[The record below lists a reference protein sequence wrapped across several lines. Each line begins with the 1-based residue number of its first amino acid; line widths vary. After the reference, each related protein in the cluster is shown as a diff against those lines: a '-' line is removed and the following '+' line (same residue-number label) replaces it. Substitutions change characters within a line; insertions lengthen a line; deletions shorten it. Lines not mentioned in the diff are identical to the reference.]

1 MDIEKDILNYLRRL
15 DFGASSTEISKNIGK
30 SRITVA
36 KHLEVMR
43 ARGLIDFKRIGMAKL
58 WYIPS
63 GRANIQSTV
72 VYSDL
77 REEKKLAERLGEDIK
92 KEIEK
97 PGFILIFSSTHIDPR
112 KFFKYFRKEFTEKT
126 KIIGCSTCGE
136 ISKHGMTENT
146 VVAMAIK
153 SDHISVGVG
162 IGKNLKEDGV
172 KAGRVAAEMALNDL
186 EHDFSKTISYGTTV
200 GDILRLNP
208 FFAFVF
214 PDSLSEQEENV
225 LEGIFEVFGT
235 RCPILGGG
243 SGDNLRYK
251 ETYQF
256 YNGEVYTDSILIALF
271 ALDCKTD
278 SISVHGWYPTEKSAF
293 VTKAEGR
300 TVYELDHKRATEVYA
315 SMIGMDEQELI
326 KRKNIAVVDNI
337 GSKYVL
343 SISDIHGNR
352 WLKHPNKAYKDGCIT
367 FFADVPENVVVSL
380 NEATPE
386 SVLKSTECALKKIRK
401 RFKPRICIIFYAIG
415 RKKFLEGYNACDEEF
430 KIIKKHLKGVD
441 FIGFYAFGQQG
452 FTSTGITGHRNQTVN
467 FFFISDEL
475 LTKEIP

>member
-1 MDIEKDILNYLRRL
+1 
-15 DFGASSTEISKNIGK
+15 
-30 SRITVA
+30 
-36 KHLEVMR
+36 
-43 ARGLIDFKRIGMAKL
+43 
-58 WYIPS
+58 
-63 GRANIQSTV
+63 
-72 VYSDL
+72 
-77 REEKKLAERLGEDIK
+77 
-92 KEIEK
+92 
-97 PGFILIFSSTHIDPR
+97 
-112 KFFKYFRKEFTEKT
+112 
-126 KIIGCSTCGE
+126 
-136 ISKHGMTENT
+136 MTENT

-214 PDSLSEQEENV
+214 PDSLSEQEA
-225 LEGIFEVFGT
+225 
-235 RCPILGGG
+235 ILGGG

-256 YNGEVYTDSILIALF
+256 YNGEVYTV
-271 ALDCKTD
+271 DCKTD

-352 WLKHPNKAYKDGCIT
+352 WLKHPNKAYKDGRIT